1 MTSCAKS
8 MRAIN
13 IDVKAAIYSLI
24 LSYYMAK
31 KKLIRNRTE
40 DDIQINKYLH
50 NGLCSAIIGHK
61 KQP

>member
-1 MTSCAKS
+1 

-13 IDVKAAIYSLI
+13 ICVKAAIYSLI